1 MEILHAFISLGLLGF
16 IQSFLLHHDIC
27 EEIMYVDCKREA
39 LPGNRLYRDN
49 NGNIYENFCTYTQAK
64 CKDSSIDLETVC
76 TCEHPTINTQVTLK
90 PLTTQTTVQPMVKST
105 THSTKASST
114 LINVTSGK
122 STTVPSSE
130 PVSTQNTLVSA
141 FCKNKDLVSCPSN
154 VAVVCGSDNKSYNRC
169 ELAKAQ
175 CDNQNLSIA
184 REGAC

>member
-1 MEILHAFISLGLLGF
+1 
-16 IQSFLLHHDIC
+16 
-27 EEIMYVDCKREA
+27 MYVDCKREA
-39 LPGNRLYRDN
+39 LPGNKLYRDN

-76 TCEHPTINTQVTLK
+76 TCEHPAFNTQVSPNLETTSVKWTTMK
-90 PLTTQTTVQPMVKST
+90 PLTTAKFSTQTTVQPMVKST

-122 STTVPSSE
+122 STEKSTTAPSSE

-154 VAVVCGSDNKSYNRC
+154 VAVVCGSDNKTYNR
-169 ELAKAQ
+169 
-175 CDNQNLSIA
+175 
-184 REGAC
+184 